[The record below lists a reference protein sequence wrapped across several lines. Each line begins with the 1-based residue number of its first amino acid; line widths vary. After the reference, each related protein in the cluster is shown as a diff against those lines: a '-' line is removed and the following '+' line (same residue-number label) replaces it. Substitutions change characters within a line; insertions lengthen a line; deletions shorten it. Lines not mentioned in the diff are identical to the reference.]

1 MFEPGAFRKLIR
13 DGRTG
18 DIIPLTPP
26 KTVPHVVDDE
36 SVALASGHDPMAYL
50 ATPAGLLFNELC
62 RSPATVCAAVE
73 AMLEFI
79 VASDVGAWKK
89 QHGSLA
95 LFVLRLAVRIEE
107 FALFILW
114 NHAWRK
120 QSETETVR
128 GSSMGGG
135 SGSSSSARGRF
146 DPLAGAAADA
156 ENVGAMPSIM
166 GAWGTAIRGVRC
178 RDEAAD
184 TLRAWQVRV
193 RERLD
198 AEVFPM
204 VERWCTVATR
214 EKKARRACVL
224 WAHLAYIYKATRDPT
239 EDPALGKGAARLPG
253 PVLDFRSASTLLCAQ
268 VFLTSRF
275 DYGVEAVVGD
285 FLPRTTEATHAA
297 AQGRK
302 RKKLSKAERAAEEAE
317 RMRALRREAEL
328 GIPQTELFDVWQRQR
343 RALIEWMRRP
353 SNSAM
358 GNEVIE
364 AVVRVTTLKGPR
376 ARPPNAIAP
385 LEWSDM
391 SWRAGWSGCFMPETE
406 ARFARANLAAADRD
420 AVSLMYR

>member
-1 MFEPGAFRKLIR
+1 MTQTIPDDWHEGTLGQRDAELLITYLTAPYLRIPLMMSFFTSGASGRILALASPKLQAVLDSCLFEPGAFRKLIR

-18 DIIPLTPP
+18 DIVPLTPP
-26 KTVPHVVDDE
+26 KTVPHAVDDE
-36 SVALASGHDPMAYL
+36 LVALDASGHDSMAHL

-89 QHGSLA
+89 QHGSLS
-95 LFVLRLAVRIEE
+95 LFVLRLAVRVEE

-120 QSETETVR
+120 HSE
-128 GSSMGGG
+128 SDSGG
-135 SGSSSSARGRF
+135 SVFLSFVCSTLLFAHLFFASILLFDRGRASSSSSSARGRF

-204 VERWCTVATR
+204 VERWCTVATQ

-224 WAHLAYIYKATRDPT
+224 WAHLAYIYKATRDPA
-239 EDPALGKGAARLPG
+239 E
-253 PVLDFRSASTLLCAQ
+253 VSSLC
-268 VFLTSRF
+268 T
-275 DYGVEAVVGD
+275 
-285 FLPRTTEATHAA
+285 
-297 AQGRK
+297 
-302 RKKLSKAERAAEEAE
+302 
-317 RMRALRREAEL
+317 
-328 GIPQTELFDVWQRQR
+328 
-343 RALIEWMRRP
+343 
-353 SNSAM
+353 
-358 GNEVIE
+358 
-364 AVVRVTTLKGPR
+364 VTFHR
-376 ARPPNAIAP
+376 
-385 LEWSDM
+385 
-391 SWRAGWSGCFMPETE
+391 
-406 ARFARANLAAADRD
+406 NLAHNLTR
-420 AVSLMYR
+420 SP